1 MEVFK
6 YPNIEAERAR
16 NGYSQEKLIKMLG
29 YKERRTYYT
38 WLTNGNIPTSVLIK
52 MAELFN
58 CSVDYLLG
66 RTRNP
71 L

>member
-1 MEVFK
+1 MEVYK

-16 NGYSQEKLIKMLG
+16 NGYSQEELIKMLG

-58 CSVDYLLG
+58 CTVDYLLG